1 METQDLPVNNDGN
14 QGGDAL
20 FVNEYTLG
28 VAPEPVAEAPK
39 LHPDGFST
47 APVITTEQGMGAIAN
62 PTEALGKIAV
72 QGQVDTGRV
81 MNQAELEFARADRL
95 KKFEETASARLQQ
108 RETFKADVERSV
120 PQIQKEAMELEESYK
135 KVQKDLGEAR
145 SSLSGVRSEI
155 AREKSEVIFMEL
167 SLELSGRKL
176 ETKTGE
182 IEDKFSKDKEIA
194 GQERDRKLA
203 EVNEKY
209 KPEVAEAERLLGE
222 YRAKLEAGQSLDEST
237 KAALATLGLE
247 STTFLA
253 GKVLEG
259 AQKGEELQNKR
270 LANLTE
276 RRSADEAAIARDYD
290 LAVKTAEA
298 DKTRTLVEA
307 KTNMADE
314 TRGFEEKIEQRKA
327 RLGELEKAKASVEE
341 NVQQLET
348 RRNEVGKQRD
358 QRVSDSKEV
367 LVVIS
372 DLQALI
378 DTDKELLGRAAEK
391 MSSVELRGAEALK
404 GLEDMVDVI
413 SMSEFSVIVETA
425 KSMDAL
431 SEATNQWK
439 EEINDAASRKIDEI
453 SDRKRAAVDGV
464 TRRVLAEND
473 ELGLDEKGNFQAT
486 NGAVGFEAVDMI
498 MEAYEPV
505 KEEIREIRLR
515 ARDEIKVVNSE
526 RDEELDRLNRAR
538 VAGETRMNQMMEETR
553 SNLAVM
559 SSLVGF
565 LRNEATERFGAV
577 IATENPTEVSGLT
590 AFMKRAGKAVSGMW
604 SRLTGRRR

>member
-1 METQDLPVNNDGN
+1 MEVQNPNPINE
-14 QGGDAL
+14 DAPAL
-20 FVNEYTLG
+20 I
-28 VAPEPVAEAPK
+28 

-62 PTEALGKIAV
+62 PAEATSAIAA
-72 QGQVDTGRV
+72 QGQVDINGIKTE
-81 MNQAELEFARADRL
+81 AKLSISHADRMGR
-95 KKFEETASARLQQ
+95 FQENVGARLQQ
-108 RETFKADVERSV
+108 REAYKAGVERSV
-120 PQIQKEAMELEESYK
+120 PQIQKEAAELEESYK
-135 KVQKDLGEAR
+135 KAQKDLDEAR

-155 AREKSEVIFMEL
+155 AREKSEVILMEI
-167 SLELSGRKL
+167 SLELSGKKL

-182 IEDKFSKDKEIA
+182 IEDKFSKDKESA

-222 YRAKLEAGQSLDEST
+222 YRIKLEAGQSLDE
-237 KAALATLGLE
+237 KARKALATLGLD
-247 STTFLA
+247 STIFLA

-259 AQKGEELQNKR
+259 AQKGEELQQNR
-270 LANLTE
+270 MENLAE
-276 RRSADEAAIARDYD
+276 RRATDEAAIARDYD
-290 LAVKTAEA
+290 LAGKTAEA
-298 DKTRTLVEA
+298 DKTKALAEA

-314 TRGFEEKIEQRKA
+314 TRGFGEKIEQRNS
-327 RLGELEKAKASVEE
+327 RLGELVKAKASVEE
-341 NVQQLET
+341 NVQQLKA

-372 DLQALI
+372 ELQALI

-404 GLEDMVDVI
+404 GLEDMADVI

-431 SEATNQWK
+431 SEATKQWK
-439 EEINDAASRKIDEI
+439 EEINDAASRKIGAVL
-453 SDRKRAAVDGV
+453 DRKSAAVDEV
-464 TRRVLAEND
+464 TRRVLEENN

-526 RDEELDRLNRAR
+526 RDEELDRLDRAR
-538 VAGETRMNQMMEETR
+538 IAGETRMQQMMEDTK
-553 SNLAVM
+553 SNLFVM
-559 SSLVGF
+559 SNLVGF
-565 LRNEATERFGAV
+565 LKDEATERFGAV
-577 IATENPTEVSGLT
+577 AAENPAEDKGLAIYMRRVGKAISGL
-590 AFMKRAGKAVSGMW
+590 W
-604 SRLTGRRR
+604 SSLTGRSR